1 MYGYHEDKDELLTR
15 LRRIEGQIRGIHGM
29 VDADE
34 YCIDILTQVSA
45 AGKALK
51 KVAVALL
58 EDHIRSCLK
67 EGRPGRGGRD
77 AMVSEA
83 SAAIDRLVSS

>member
-1 MYGYHEDKDELLTR
+1 MYGYYENRDELLTR
-15 LRRIEGQIRGIHGM
+15 LRRIEGQIRGIHRM
-29 VDADE
+29 VEGDE

-51 KVAVALL
+51 KVAVVLL

-67 EGRPGRGGRD
+67 EGLPGRGGRD
-77 AMVSEA
+77 AMVTEA
-83 SAAIDRLVSS
+83 GAAIDRLVSS